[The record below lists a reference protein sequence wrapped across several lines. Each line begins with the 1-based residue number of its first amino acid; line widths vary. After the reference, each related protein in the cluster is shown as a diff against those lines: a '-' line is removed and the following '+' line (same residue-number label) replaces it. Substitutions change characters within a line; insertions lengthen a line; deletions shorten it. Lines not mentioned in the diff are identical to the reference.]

1 MRAVSLLLVVAFLSS
16 SCSKTIKEVH
26 HEGVS
31 DTKNSSKLQTEVNQ
45 LEAIQKILD
54 SDAPNLALAELLI
67 RTVPQNERKKVEEVL
82 FDMSPAEVKSI
93 INKIGKDNDAISSQY
108 VFHGMNYQVNDLFLD
123 NSLLN
128 MSQRASE
135 AVSIE
140 DKIKVS
146 VFTYMKN
153 KTLDE
158 ILETYNKRVEELSKE
173 LAVQI
178 AYEIATETPSI
189 ASEIEKSVK
198 NDSKAK
204 AIEAISK
211 TKPIL
216 EKIDKYLKGSGLNE
230 NEQYT
235 VLGTGI
241 LVGAIYLKVKDNDGF
256 KRIVDE
262 GKKIARDIK
271 KLIEKGKEFMALAST
286 LEIHF
291 KGMEENVKDL
301 RDGLEGSR
309 NDFREMLEV
318 ARTSVHKPSNI
329 HSKRIMEFLYKKV
342 IKGED
347 IKSESSH
354 PSVLSKQ
361 SRINENINKSLNAVG
376 NIADNL
382 SNVLVTTHKM
392 MALFNMKPSKSFTKL
407 IDKAQKVAQVVSTVK
422 NVVAGWALGGPMGAL
437 AAFGG
442 SSGGLAAAFGGGSD
456 NNAAEFKLINMKLDR
471 ILENQ
476 QKIMEVQ
483 IETMKMVKD
492 LALLVDE
499 YHQTQMQALSELRD
513 ISLVNLEI
521 NKTLLNKDI
530 RSCERMINFQL
541 SSVWKDIDFKMDS
554 FHGIN
559 DLKVINSRFYNNIKS
574 LNDIRRINNSVEVNG
589 FEKCQNGIVEA
600 FGGNSVSEN
609 PLRSLFSSSENENL
623 LSFQRETYLPL
634 LGLVYAVAETTEM
647 NSIPL
652 HIPSAN
658 LYGVLEKAAYI
669 QNAKTETD
677 GSERFYDLE
686 NLVSTKGLERYL
698 GQLLLLYP
706 FLELDKGIWEQ
717 DIESI
722 VTNYLR
728 NSNSDSNQNIRSYYF
743 LSNALKLVQ
752 SALAQETILAGEP
765 LLLKLHDNY
774 FEKIVSSEK
783 CEDVIIENTVN
794 ACPLRQNKLLMKNLL
809 IFKTSLR
816 ARHYHG
822 DFAKEYKEAFETRKL
837 DALAKLI
844 SLNLTGAQ
852 IRTKIIDE
860 EMFHFLVVKDEE
872 NKDIEIRLPQPEGV
886 AEGALIYSEN
896 MDHLLQMQKAIIE
909 NLEKIAPLKRSGRG
923 DDLSKV
929 MLIGVN

>member
-1 MRAVSLLLVVAFLSS
+1 MKAVSFFLVVVFLST

-26 HEGVS
+26 HGLPE
-31 DTKNSSKLQTEVNQ
+31 TKKTSKLQTEINQ
-45 LEAIQKILD
+45 LATIQKILD

-67 RTVPQNERKKVEEVL
+67 RTVPQDERRKVEEVL
-82 FDMSPAEVKSI
+82 FDMSPAEVKGI
-93 INKIGKDNDAISSQY
+93 INKIGKDNSSISSQY
-108 VFHGMNYQVNDLFLD
+108 VFHGMNYQVNDLFLN

-128 MSQRASE
+128 MGQRASE
-135 AVSIE
+135 AVSVE
-140 DKIKVS
+140 DQIKVS

-158 ILETYNKRVEELSKE
+158 ILETYNNRVEELSKD
-173 LAVQI
+173 LAEQI
-178 AYEIATETPSI
+178 AFEIATESPSI
-189 ASEIEKSVK
+189 ASVIEESVK
-198 NDSKAK
+198 KDSKAK
-204 AIEAISK
+204 AIETISK

-216 EKIDKYLKGSGLNE
+216 EKIDKYLKASGLNE

-256 KRIVDE
+256 NRLVEE
-262 GKKIARDIK
+262 GKKVVRDIK
-271 KLIEKGKEFMALAST
+271 KLTEKGKEFMALAST
-286 LEIHF
+286 LQIHF

-329 HSKRIMEFLYKKV
+329 HSKRIMQFLYKKV

-347 IKSESSH
+347 IKSENSH

-361 SRINENINKSLNAVG
+361 SRINENINKSLSAVG

-382 SNVLVTTHKM
+382 STVLVTTHKM

-422 NVVAGWALGGPMGAL
+422 SVVAGWALGGPLGAM

-442 SSGGLAAAFGGGSD
+442 SSGGLAAAFGGGGD
-456 NNAAEFKLINMKLDR
+456 NNTAEFKMINMKLDR

-499 YHQTQMQALSELRD
+499 YHQKEMRALSELRD

-521 NKTLLNKDI
+521 SKTLLNKDI

-541 SSVWKDIDFKMDS
+541 SSIWKDMDFKMDS

-559 DLKVINSRFYNNIKS
+559 DLKIINSRFFNNIKS
-574 LNDIRRINNSVEVNG
+574 LKDIRRINNSVEVNG

-600 FGGNSVSEN
+600 FGGNSVTEN

-623 LSFQRETYLPL
+623 LRFQRETYHPL
-634 LGLVYAVAETTEM
+634 LGLLYSMAETTEM

-658 LYGVLEKAAYI
+658 LNAVLEKATYI

-706 FLELDKGIWEQ
+706 FLELDKKIWEQ
-717 DIESI
+717 DLGTI
-722 VTNYLR
+722 VDSYLQ
-728 NSNSDSNQNIRSYYF
+728 NSNSGTNQNIRSYYF
-743 LSNALKLVQ
+743 LNNALKLVQ

-765 LLLKLHDNY
+765 LLLKLHDKY

-783 CEDVIIENTVN
+783 CENVIIENTLN
-794 ACPLRQNKLLMKNLL
+794 ACTIRQNKLLMKNLL

-822 DFAKEYKEAFETRKL
+822 DFAKEYKEAFETRQL
-837 DALAKLI
+837 DSLAKLI
-844 SLNLTGAQ
+844 SLGLTGSQ
-852 IRTKIIDE
+852 IRTKVIDE
-860 EMFHFLVVKDEE
+860 EMFHFLVMKDEE
-872 NKDIEIRLPQPEGV
+872 NKDLEIRLPMPEGV
-886 AEGALIYSEN
+886 TEGALIYSEN
-896 MDHLLQMQKAIIE
+896 MDHLLLMQKAIIE

-923 DDLSKV
+923 EDLSKI